1 MKTCIQV
8 KRVAFVV
15 ATVILA
21 ACAHP
26 VAAFAA
32 PLPADSIE
40 SMTLEELMNIPVYS
54 VSRKLQRIQDSA
66 AAVFVITGEDIR
78 RSGATSI
85 PEALRM
91 APGIDVARIDAN
103 KWAITSRG
111 FNSQFANKLLVLIDG
126 RSVYTPLFSGVFWDV
141 QDTLLEDVDRIEVI
155 RGPGAALWG
164 ANAVNG
170 VINILTK
177 TAKQS
182 QGGLLTAGAGNVEKG
197 FGGARVGGNHGDA
210 LFYKAY
216 AKYFNRDGGMDAR
229 GNEGSDQ
236 WNLLHGGFRV
246 EWEPSERGQFNVQG
260 DIYGGKVGQVLT
272 ALDLSSP
279 SFTRTFDE
287 RSDVSGGNVL
297 GRWTRK
303 LTNGSEFRLQAYYDR
318 TGRQIVETRQSQ
330 DIYDVDFQHQ
340 FRMGER
346 QEIIWGLGGRMSR
359 DRIEGGTMVAFDP
372 VHTHEHMFSGFVQD
386 EIDLLPQRV
395 RLTLGTKVEYNQHSD
410 FEFQPNARL
419 IWTPNPHH
427 SLWAAVSRAVRTS
440 SRADRDISLDSVVLP
455 AGAPGNPFPAPLLVT
470 LNGNPKFESEKL
482 IAYEMGYRV
491 RPTDRLTLDGTLFFN
506 DYEKLRTSTPGT
518 PFLNPLPFPHFVLPQ
533 TISNEADGVTF
544 GGELAVDWRPIDT
557 WRLQATYTYLRI
569 QLHNKT
575 GNDPTAESDEK
586 RSPQQQ
592 VSFRSSVDLRK
603 DLELD
608 LAVRYVDPLP
618 DFHVSGYV
626 ALDARLGWK
635 LLPGLEIAV
644 AAQNLFDKRHPEFAP
659 EGFLL
664 IHTTESPRSVYGK
677 ITWTY

>member
-1 MKTCIQV
+1 MKDCIQV
-8 KRVAFVV
+8 KRAAFGVV
-15 ATVILA
+15 AAVLA

-26 VAAFAA
+26 WSAFAA
-32 PLPADSIE
+32 PPPVVSLE
-40 SMTLEELMNIPVYS
+40 SMTIEELMNIQVYS
-54 VSRKLQRIQDSA
+54 VSRKLQRVQDSA

-91 APGIDVARIDAN
+91 APGLDVARIDGN
-103 KWAITSRG
+103 KWAVTSRG

-182 QGGLLTAGAGNVEKG
+182 QGGLLTAGAGNVENG
-197 FGGARVGGNHGDA
+197 FGGGRVGGKRGDT
-210 LFYKAY
+210 LFYKAH
-216 AKYFNRDGGMDAR
+216 AKYFNRDGGFDAR
-229 GNEGSDQ
+229 GDKGSDQ
-236 WNLLHGGFRV
+236 WNLLHGGFRL
-246 EWEPSERGQFNVQG
+246 EWEPSERGQFNLQG
-260 DIYGGKVGQVLT
+260 DIYGGKVGQRLT
-272 ALDLSSP
+272 AADLSSP
-279 SFTRTFDE
+279 SLTRTFDE

-303 LTNGSEFRLQAYYDR
+303 RTDGSEFRLQAYYDR
-318 TGRQIVETRQSQ
+318 TGRLIEEARLSQ
-330 DIYDVDFQHQ
+330 DIFDVDFQHR
-340 FRMGER
+340 FRVGER
-346 QEIIWGLGGRMSR
+346 QEILWGLGGRMWQ
-359 DRIEGGTMVAFDP
+359 DRAEGGTMFVLDP
-372 VHTHEHMFSGFVQD
+372 VHGREHMFSGFVQD
-386 EIDLLPQRV
+386 EIDLLPRLL
-395 RLTLGTKVEYNQHSD
+395 RLTLGTKIEYNRHSD

-419 IWTPNPHH
+419 IWTPDPRH
-427 SLWAAVSRAVRTS
+427 SLWGAVSRAVRTS
-440 SRADRDISLDSVVLP
+440 SRADRDISLDIAVLP

-470 LNGNPKFESEKL
+470 LKGNPEFDSEKL
-482 IAYEMGYRV
+482 IAYETGYRV
-491 RPTDRLTLDGTLFFN
+491 RPTDRISLDGTLFFN
-506 DYEKLRTSTPGT
+506 DYDKLRTGIPGT

-533 TISNEADGVTF
+533 TLANEADGETF
-544 GGELAVDWRPIDT
+544 GGELAVDWRPTDT
-557 WRLQATYTYLRI
+557 LRLQATYTYLRI

-575 GNDPTAESDEK
+575 GNDPAAERDEK

-592 VSFRSSVDLRK
+592 ASFRSSVDLRK

-618 DFHVSGYV
+618 DLHVPAYV

-635 LLPGLEIAV
+635 PLPGLEIAI
-644 AAQNLFDKRHPEFAP
+644 AAQNLFDRRHPEFAP
-659 EGFLL
+659 EGSLL
-664 IHTTESPRSVYGK
+664 VHTTESPRSVYGK
-677 ITWTY
+677 VTWTY